1 MKDPN
6 DLNDQPVEAPIPMT
20 MKIRKIELSRLW
32 PHPDHANRMSRAAF
46 GKLMRH
52 IKRTGYYEPLVVR
65 PHPHKRGGFQILH
78 GHHRCEALRRLG
90 HETAQAVIWN
100 VDDEQADILL
110 ATLNRLTGRDCLDR
124 KLAILRRLRARRSIR
139 ELAQLLPQTRGQL
152 ERLTGAKPLPGAGQ
166 TSKRSPFA
174 TPMVFFVSD
183 EQHAAIESALTALA
197 EQSNEPTKA
206 ARRAAA
212 LTRLAADSSAR
223 ARHASPL
230 PPATQER
237 AEQ

>member
-1 MKDPN
+1 M
-6 DLNDQPVEAPIPMT
+6 QET

-65 PHPHKRGGFQILH
+65 PHPHPPAADGCFQILH

-90 HETAQAVIWN
+90 YETAQAIVWR

-110 ATLNRLTGRDCLDR
+110 ATLNRLAGRDCLDR

-152 ERLTGAKPLPGAGQ
+152 ERLTGARPLPGAGRA
-166 TSKRSPFA
+166 SKSNAFA

-212 LTRLAADSSAR
+212 LTQIAR
-223 ARHASPL
+223 TAHAGANNHSPL
-230 PPATQER
+230 PPAAQER
-237 AEQ
+237 TDQ

>member
-1 MKDPN
+1 
-6 DLNDQPVEAPIPMT
+6 MT
-20 MKIRKIELSRLW
+20 MKIRKIALSRLW

-52 IKRTGYYEPLVVR
+52 IKRAGYYEPLVVR
-65 PHPHKRGGFQILH
+65 PHPHKRGDFQILH

-90 HETAQAVIWN
+90 HETGQAIVWR
-100 VDDEQADILL
+100 VDDEQTDILL
-110 ATLNRLTGRDCLDR
+110 ATLNRLAGRDRLDR

-152 ERLTGAKPLPGAGQ
+152 ERLTGARPLPGARRA
-166 TSKRSPFA
+166 SKRNPFA

-183 EQHAAIESALTALA
+183 QQHMAIERALTALA

-212 LTRLAADSSAR
+212 LTRLAAASSIMA
-223 ARHASPL
+223 
-230 PPATQER
+230 ER
-237 AEQ
+237 ADR

>member
-6 DLNDQPVEAPIPMT
+6 DLNDQPVEAPTPMT
-20 MKIRKIELSRLW
+20 MKIRQIELSRLW

-65 PHPHKRGGFQILH
+65 PHPHPPMAGGGFQILH

-90 HETAQAVIWN
+90 YETAQAVVWR

-110 ATLNRLTGRDCLDR
+110 ATLNRLAGRDCLDR
-124 KLAILRRLRARRSIR
+124 KLTILRRLRARRSIR

-152 ERLTGAKPLPGAGQ
+152 ERLTGAKPLPGAG
-166 TSKRSPFA
+166 RGRRDPFA

-183 EQHAAIESALTALA
+183 EQHAAIESALAALA

-212 LTRLAADSSAR
+212 LTRLAA
-223 ARHASPL
+223 ASPL
-230 PPATQER
+230 PPAAHER
-237 AEQ
+237 AER